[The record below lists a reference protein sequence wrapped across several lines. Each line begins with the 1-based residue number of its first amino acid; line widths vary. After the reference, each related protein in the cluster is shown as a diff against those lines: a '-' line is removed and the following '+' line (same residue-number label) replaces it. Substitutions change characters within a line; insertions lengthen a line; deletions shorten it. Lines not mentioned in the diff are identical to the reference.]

1 MIPASLSASRGMW
14 LSSFRQPESR
24 PTTWSLRM
32 RAMMCSSTPTASP
45 ATPPS
50 PIFSKSISNWIYIED
65 AATAIVAALERGRAG
80 QGYNIVDDE
89 PVRWRDFMTELAH
102 AVGAPVPWSIPRWA
116 LRLVAP
122 FAEIIMAET
131 SLRVSNARARSEL
144 DWVPSVPTYREGI
157 QRIVQALDVVTP
169 VKADRAPVR
178 SEW

>member
-1 MIPASLSASRGMW
+1 MW

-24 PTTWSLRM
+24 WTIWSLRM

-89 PVRWRDFMTELAH
+89 PVQWHDFMTELAH
-102 AVGAPVPWSIPRWA
+102 AVGVPTPWSIPRWVP
-116 LRLVAP
+116 RLAAP
-122 FAEIIMAET
+122 YGEFLIVET
-131 SLRVSNARARSEL
+131 SL
-144 DWVPSVPTYREGI
+144 
-157 QRIVQALDVVTP
+157 
-169 VKADRAPVR
+169 
-178 SEW
+178 